1 MTERGLDMMNIASRR
16 RSEGADEGFGI
27 VEIIVSMLILAI
39 LSMALLPVLIMGL
52 KQSAAN
58 TPLAT
63 ATQMVND
70 RIRAA
75 QALGPVCTNVA
86 TAAGMQSITDPRG
99 VVLQA
104 TTVVGSCPAGVGTV
118 SVTTTVVRTD
128 TGSELASAT
137 TLVLVS

>member
-1 MTERGLDMMNIASRR
+1 MTERGLDMTNIASRR
-16 RSEGADEGFGI
+16 RSADADDGFGI
-27 VEIIVSMLILAI
+27 VEIVVSMLILAI

-58 TPLAT
+58 TTLAT
-63 ATQMVND
+63 ATQLVND

-86 TAAGMQSITDPRG
+86 TAAGLQSLTDPRG
-99 VVLQA
+99 VQLQA
-104 TTVVGSCPAGVGTV
+104 TTVVGSCPVGVGTV
-118 SVTTTVVRTD
+118 NVTTTVVRLD
-128 TGSELASAT
+128 TGATLASAS